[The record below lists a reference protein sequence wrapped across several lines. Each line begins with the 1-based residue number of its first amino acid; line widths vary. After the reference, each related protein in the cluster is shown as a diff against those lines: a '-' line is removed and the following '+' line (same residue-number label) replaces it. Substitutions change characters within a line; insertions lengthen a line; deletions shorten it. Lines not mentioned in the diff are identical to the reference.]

1 MDHVEA
7 ATSLVKKI
15 ALPPQYHSVF
25 VKTETNGNGDFA
37 RSICVSWHPK
47 FKTPPELPDEYM
59 GYPVTIVDWPKD
71 L

>member
-15 ALPPQYHSVF
+15 ALPPQYHSIW
-25 VKTETNGNGDFA
+25 VKTETLGGDFI

-47 FKTPPELPDEYM
+47 FKTPPELPQEHM
-59 GYPVTIVDWPKD
+59 GYPVTIVPWPKD